1 VDRAEGQPP
10 RGRGRRESRRGR
22 GHQRAT
28 AGGGRYAGAGGAPAA
43 VETREGRRWRQP
55 ERQGRRRCDTVTREG
70 DGRWGARGLVL
81 ELRDFPAISEN
92 ERVFLQSCHQR
103 RGSEA
108 CATRMSSNAESE
120 GNPCGLS
127 FPRWSITSSEQN
139 TCSPMCVYMPACL
152 AIDLKRATSSINE
165 VSQPIVDSFLVSP
178 TWEPMLLRLQGRQEG
193 QRSQSRRCRQQESP
207 LLRRR
212 RHRRLRR
219 RQLPLHRRC

>member
-1 VDRAEGQPP
+1 LRQTNRYIRPDPN
-10 RGRGRRESRRGR
+10 
-22 GHQRAT
+22 GHPIQL
-28 AGGGRYAGAGGAPAA
+28 GGRTVELMGSRTASRSSAA
-43 VETREGRRWRQP
+43 CLLSRGT
-55 ERQGRRRCDTVTREG
+55 RRC
-70 DGRWGARGLVL
+70 
-81 ELRDFPAISEN
+81 
-92 ERVFLQSCHQR
+92 
-103 RGSEA
+103 
-108 CATRMSSNAESE
+108 SS
-120 GNPCGLS
+120 P
-127 FPRWSITSSEQN
+127 WSITSSEQN